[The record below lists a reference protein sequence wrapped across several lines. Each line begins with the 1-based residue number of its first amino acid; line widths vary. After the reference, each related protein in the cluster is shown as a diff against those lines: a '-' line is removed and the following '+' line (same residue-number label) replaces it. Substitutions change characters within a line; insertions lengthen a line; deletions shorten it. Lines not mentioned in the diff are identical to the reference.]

1 MARGK
6 ICRRQWPR
14 METYVV
20 SNGCQILGFCS
31 QRVEKEACIY
41 VQFLRTKANLHK
53 IKIERRGLLGFL
65 CFEATKAMVWEA
77 LLWLCDVVESRSKRQ
92 QGKQLYDGGGSVLCI
107 ANLFC
112 LIEMNFT
119 RSQER
124 NMADKMGFCPFWAN

>member
-53 IKIERRGLLGFL
+53 IKIERRRFLGFL

-77 LLWLCDVVESRSKRQ
+77 LRWLCDVVESDPRGSKASNYMMEV
-92 QGKQLYDGGGSVLCI
+92 G
-107 ANLFC
+107 LFC
-112 LIEMNFT
+112 ALRIFFD
-119 RSQER
+119 R
-124 NMADKMGFCPFWAN
+124 NEFY